1 MNYSRFPCLKP
12 SHEKAALQYICTNPK
27 CVKNCNFIGCIHCG
41 KDEHREHMDNV
52 MAIKVFI
59 NTVHQTDK
67 QVEDGLQDIKEKR
80 NQLQQMLKGLEEQI
94 AKIEARKNRSKE

>member
-1 MNYSRFPCLKP
+1 
-12 SHEKAALQYICTNPK
+12 
-27 CVKNCNFIGCIHCG
+27 
-41 KDEHREHMDNV
+41 